1 MGGQTNRGHQD
12 RAEAV
17 TWHTDRAA
25 SVPWAWR
32 SPQRAVMMAQLTK
45 LSREK
50 VHGAFDLPP
59 CPWMGA
65 NRALW
70 GGGGVCLPWPPWRL
84 RGAFFSSSSGSG
96 LCQDVFILDSLVFF
110 QGVEAMALPLLE

>member
-50 VHGAFDLPP
+50 VHGAFNLPP

-65 NRALW
+65 NCALW
-70 GGGGVCLPWPPWRL
+70 GGGGVCLPRPPWRQV
-84 RGAFFSSSSGSG
+84 RVCGERFSPAAAA
-96 LCQDVFILDSLVFF
+96 
-110 QGVEAMALPLLE
+110 QGCVRMYLF